1 MLCFVYRSRPQYDMY
16 LYVIEKDNF
25 ENIPE
30 ALMKKFGMPEFS
42 LDFELTPERNLAR
55 ADTAEV
61 IKSLESTGYYL
72 QMPDKMAI
80 LNPIDTKFS

>member
-1 MLCFVYRSRPQYDMY
+1 MLCFVYRSRQQYDMY
-16 LYVIEKDNF
+16 LYITEKDQF
-25 ENIPE
+25 DAIPE
-30 ALMKKFGMPEFS
+30 ALMKKFGSPEFA

-61 IKSLESTGYYL
+61 IKALKDNGYYP

-80 LNPIDTKFS
+80 LNPIDTKFN

>member
-1 MLCFVYRSRPQYDMY
+1 MLCFVYRSRQQYDMY
-16 LYVIEKDNF
+16 LYITEKDNF
-25 ENIPE
+25 DAVPE
-30 ALMKKFGMPEFS
+30 VLMKKFGRPDFA

-61 IKSLESTGYYL
+61 IKSLQGSGYYL

>member
-1 MLCFVYRSRPQYDMY
+1 MLCFVYRSRQQYDMY
-16 LYVIEKDNF
+16 LYITEKDQF
-25 ENIPE
+25 DAIPE
-30 ALMKKFGMPEFS
+30 ALMKKFGSPEFA

-61 IKSLESTGYYL
+61 IKALKDNGYYL

-80 LNPIDTKFS
+80 LNPIDTKFN

>member
-1 MLCFVYRSRPQYDMY
+1 MLCFVYRSRKQYDMY
-16 LYVIEKDNF
+16 LYVTEKDKF
-25 ENIPE
+25 DAIPE
-30 ALMKKFGMPEFS
+30 ALLQKFGAPEFA

-61 IKSLESTGYYL
+61 IKSLESDGFYL

-80 LNPIDTKFS
+80 LNPLDTKFS

>member
-1 MLCFVYRSRPQYDMY
+1 MLCFVYRSRQQYDMY
-16 LYVIEKDNF
+16 LYITEKDNF

-30 ALMKKFGMPEFS
+30 ALMKQFGTAEFS

-55 ADTAEV
+55 ANTAEV
-61 IKSLESTGYYL
+61 IKSLNEKGFYL